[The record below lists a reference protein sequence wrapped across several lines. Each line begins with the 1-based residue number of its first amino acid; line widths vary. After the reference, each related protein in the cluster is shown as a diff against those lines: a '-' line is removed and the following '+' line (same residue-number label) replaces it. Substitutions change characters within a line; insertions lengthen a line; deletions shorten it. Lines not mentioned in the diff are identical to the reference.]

1 MTENIQNFIDEFKK
15 TFIYDMLCESLE
27 DEQLFEHSIVGGKV
41 IWFKEQTRQMW
52 LMWQAAKAKAVPE
65 GFVLVSE
72 DQAKDTER
80 LNFLICGNKY
90 IRTVVQR
97 DIENDDYEKIGEHY
111 LFTELHWIDG
121 WDYHENTSSDTE
133 RGAIDKAMIEAQEQK

>member
-52 LMWQAAKAKAVPE
+52 LMWQAVKAKAVPE

-133 RGAIDKAMIEAQEQK
+133 RGAIDKAMIEAQEQD